1 MPELPDLHTFATN
14 LKPIFQGHKISRI
27 KVVNPAK
34 LKDREAELKRSLEG
48 NVVKNIY
55 RDGKELRFDF
65 SNNVILGM
73 HLMLKGELYIFEKT
87 NEHKNTIIEL
97 HLNNGQGL
105 ALTDRQKA
113 ANIKLNPENKSGVD
127 ALSDDLSEVYLAKQL
142 QRRKKIKAVLTD
154 QNIIRGIGNA
164 YVDEILWEARISPFS
179 ISKAIPPHKVNELAK
194 AIKKVLQHAIEQIQ
208 KTHPGIITG
217 EVRDFL
223 VIHNSR
229 LKKSPTGSAIKV
241 EKKGGSTYYTDEQ
254 ELFE

>member
-1 MPELPDLHTFATN
+1 
-14 LKPIFQGHKISRI
+14 
-27 KVVNPAK
+27 
-34 LKDREAELKRSLEG
+34 
-48 NVVKNIY
+48 
-55 RDGKELRFDF
+55 
-65 SNNVILGM
+65 
-73 HLMLKGELYIFEKT
+73 LYIFDNS

-179 ISKAIPPHKVNELAK
+179 ISKAIPPYKVNELAK